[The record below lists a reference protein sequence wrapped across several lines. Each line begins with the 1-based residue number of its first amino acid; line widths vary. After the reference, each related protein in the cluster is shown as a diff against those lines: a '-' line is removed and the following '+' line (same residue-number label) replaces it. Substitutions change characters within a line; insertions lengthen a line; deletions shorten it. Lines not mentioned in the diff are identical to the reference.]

1 MKIVKQN
8 IKIFSLE
15 QWLLAEGALASQGIQ
30 FFSASALSP
39 HTQ

>member
-15 QWLLAEGALASQGIQ
+15 QWLLAQESVLQVFNFI
-30 FFSASALSP
+30 LRIN
-39 HTQ
+39 